1 MRASFI
7 MAIAAVTT
15 VATVAFAQ
23 MAPTKT
29 VDSAK
34 GKVLT
39 NDKGMT
45 LYVFDK
51 DSGGKSACNG
61 PCAGNWPPLT
71 ASADAKPMG
80 DYSVITREDGS
91 KQWAFKG
98 RPLYAWKKDNKPGD
112 ITGDGF
118 LNGAW
123 HIAQP

>member
-1 MRASFI
+1 MRRSFM
-7 MAIAAVTT
+7 MAIAVVTMA
-15 VATVAFAQ
+15 ATVAFAQ

-29 VDSAK
+29 GDSAK

-51 DSGGKSACNG
+51 DSAGKSACNG
-61 PCAGNWPPLT
+61 PCAGNWPPLM
-71 ASADAKPMG
+71 ASAGAMPMDG
-80 DYSVITREDGS
+80 YTIITRQDGG
-91 KQWAFKG
+91 KQWTYKG
-98 RPLYAWKKDNKPGD
+98 RPLYNWKNDKKPGD

>member
-1 MRASFI
+1 MRKFFTLA
-7 MAIAAVTT
+7 MAMTT

-29 VDSAK
+29 GDSAK

-61 PCAGNWPPLT
+61 PCAGNWPPLMAV
-71 ASADAKPMG
+71 ASAKPMG
-80 DYSVITREDGS
+80 RLHHHHARRWQQAVGL
-91 KQWAFKG
+91 Q
-98 RPLYAWKKDNKPGD
+98 RPPAL
-112 ITGDGF
+112 
-118 LNGAW
+118 
-123 HIAQP
+123 